1 MHEDQ
6 LSPTLGRLIDAAK
19 AALPGAAT
27 SDEPA
32 EAIALLAESGAIST
46 GRSAGN
52 SSTGGCRAAYIAL
65 GAHLAA
71 GGGQID
77 AAALAAHP
85 SRESV
90 FPCEAC
96 LGALTE
102 LDPDLPLVVKQLGRW
117 VLLPVSTFSGGR

>member
-1 MHEDQ
+1 MREDQ

-19 AALPGAAT
+19 AALSAGAAP
-27 SDEPA
+27 DEPA
-32 EAIALLAESGAIST
+32 EAVALLAESGAIFT

-52 SSTGGCRAAYIAL
+52 PSAGGCRAAHIAL
-65 GAHLAA
+65 GAHVAA

-90 FPCEAC
+90 FPCEEC

-117 VLLPVSTFSGGR
+117 VLLPVSTVTGGR